1 MLHAMSGCT
10 DRRALINT
18 QAHIIYSCESKMK
31 MIRRTLEDSEP
42 TEDVENEYKS
52 VIFKTFEL
60 NPDTEDKY

>member
-1 MLHAMSGCT
+1 
-10 DRRALINT
+10 
-18 QAHIIYSCESKMK
+18 MK